1 MKDKFETF
9 LSVVVERTTNKLIK
23 WDATDDEGIFR
34 LNLKEHYVILTFP
47 RNLAKTNDFPIRFEI
62 YQNNGDLE
70 QEVIRKPD
78 EDYYNR
84 LHHLCR
90 VIKGKSE
97 SLSDTVDNLM
107 DELNSLNLY

>member
-9 LSVVVERTTNKLIK
+9 LSVIIERTANKSIEWEATN
-23 WDATDDEGIFR
+23 DEGIFR
-34 LNLKEHYVILTFP
+34 LNLKEHYIILTFP

-70 QEVIRKPD
+70 QEVIRNPD

-97 SLSDTVDNLM
+97 SLGDTVDNLI
-107 DELNSLNLY
+107 DELNSLKLY

>member
-1 MKDKFETF
+1 LKDKFESF
-9 LSVVVERTTNKLIK
+9 LSTLIERTANKSIK
-23 WDATDDEGIFR
+23 WDETEDEGIFK
-34 LNLKEHYVILTFP
+34 LNLKEHYVVLTFP

-62 YQNNGDLE
+62 YDSAGDME
-70 QEVIRKPD
+70 QEVIRKPN

-90 VIKGKSE
+90 TIKGKSE
-97 SLSDTVDNLM
+97 SLSDTVDNLT